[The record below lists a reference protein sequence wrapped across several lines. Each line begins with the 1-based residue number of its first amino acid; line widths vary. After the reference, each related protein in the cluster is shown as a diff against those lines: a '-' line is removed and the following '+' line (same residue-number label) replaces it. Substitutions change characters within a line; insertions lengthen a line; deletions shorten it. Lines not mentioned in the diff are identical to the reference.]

1 MRQQSTT
8 CRLPNRDDVIAIT
21 GKLRHPAENRL
32 LTGIVKRPA
41 CTLLLALLL
50 SPSILLGGRSRH
62 VEEHLII
69 LNSSDATGSIAPQ
82 RVSSCLQQLVQE
94 WKLDEQTLPRI
105 MLIHASK
112 QAATK
117 VQVKEEIAVRKNG
130 VRGEP
135 TEYFEIWIVGE
146 PKLRSIVIALQNVL
160 ESHYALHVTSEQR
173 KAVIDRV
180 IRLQDATIDVAEG
193 K

>member
-1 MRQQSTT
+1 
-8 CRLPNRDDVIAIT
+8 
-21 GKLRHPAENRL
+21 
-32 LTGIVKRPA
+32 
-41 CTLLLALLL
+41 
-50 SPSILLGGRSRH
+50 
-62 VEEHLII
+62 
-69 LNSSDATGSIAPQ
+69 
-82 RVSSCLQQLVQE
+82 
-94 WKLDEQTLPRI
+94 

-130 VRGEP
+130 VRGQP

-146 PKLRSIVIALQNVL
+146 PKLRSIVIALQHVL
-160 ESHYALHVTSEQR
+160 ESHYALHVTGKQR

-180 IRLQDATIDVAEG
+180 IRMQDATLDVAEG